1 MIEEII
7 ITEQI
12 TIPPN
17 LINGDLLQTI
27 ESLFSDKVL
36 DKCDDE
42 IGYIMD
48 LISII
53 TIKGGQVVGDNGN
66 VVYHVT
72 AKVKTFKVEKEEEI
86 KAIVYKLDAKDLFAQ
101 AGPFR
106 IYVSSSKISP
116 NYVYENGTY
125 INQLDGTIIERNKP
139 VMIKVIGK
147 KLTGIN
153 KMIVGTIL

>member
-12 TIPPN
+12 TIPPS
-17 LINGDLLQTI
+17 LINADLLQTI
-27 ESLFSDKVL
+27 EQLFSEKVI
-36 DKCDDE
+36 DKCDDDV
-42 IGYIMD
+42 GYIMD

-53 TIKGGQVVGDNGN
+53 TIKGGQIVGDNGN
-66 VVYHVT
+66 VVYNVT
-72 AKVKTFKVEKEEEI
+72 AKVKTFKVEKEEQL

-116 NYVYENGTY
+116 RYTYENGKY
-125 INQLDGTIIERNKP
+125 VSESDVIELNKP
-139 VMIKVIGK
+139 VTIKVIGK

>member
-12 TIPPN
+12 TIPPG
-17 LINGDLLQTI
+17 LINADLLQTI
-27 ESLFSDKVL
+27 ESLFSEKVIN
-36 DKCDDE
+36 KCDDE

-53 TIKGGQVVGDNGN
+53 TIKGGQIVADNGN

-72 AKVKTFKVEKEEEI
+72 AKVKTFKVEKEEEL

-116 NYVYENGTY
+116 RYKYENGKYVSDT
-125 INQLDGTIIERNKP
+125 DVIELNKS
-139 VMIKVIGK
+139 VVIKVIGK

-153 KMIVGTIL
+153 KMIVGTIV

>member
-1 MIEEII
+1 MIEDII

-12 TIPPN
+12 TVPPN

-27 ESLFSDKVL
+27 ESIFQSSVIDR
-36 DKCDDE
+36 CNDE
-42 IGYIMD
+42 IGYIME

-53 TIKGGQVVGDNGN
+53 TIKGGNIVGENAN
-66 VVYHVT
+66 VVYQVT
-72 AKVKTFKVEKEEEI
+72 AKVKTFKVEKEELL
-86 KAIVYKLDAKDLFAQ
+86 KAIVYKIDQRDLFAQ

-106 IYVSSSKISP
+106 IYVSATKIA
-116 NYVYENGTY
+116 NRYKYENGKYVSDTD
-125 INQLDGTIIERNKP
+125 NIELGKP
-139 VMIKVIGK
+139 VTIKVIGK